1 MLIPAILLA
10 ALLVPLAWFA
20 RNDRAEYRRFKALT
34 RTRDRQRAFR
44 RWTIRSFLLFCGS
57 SVAILLLLGRPGAL
71 IRPPSEFDPLSP
83 HLDLQDL
90 GPAFAA
96 GLVGAVAVGLVLGI
110 AIRLLLRRRR
120 GAARP
125 LRMLGDIEPLLPR
138 NRDERL
144 WTGLLAVNAGPSEE
158 LFFRL
163 VLPLLIA
170 LVTGS
175 AVFAFATAGLI
186 FGLVHFYQGWV
197 GIAAT
202 TFLGFV
208 FTFFYL
214 ATGIIWVPVLLHSL
228 INLNS
233 LWLRPW
239 LAARRGATAAQSPSR

>member
-10 ALLVPLAWFA
+10 ALLALLAWFV
-20 RNDRAEYRRFKALT
+20 RNDRAEYARFKALT
-34 RTRDRQRAFR
+34 GTRDRQLAFR
-44 RWTIRSFLLFCGS
+44 RWAIRSFLLFCGS
-57 SVAILLLLGRPGAL
+57 SMAILLLLGRLGAL
-71 IRPPSEFDPLSP
+71 MRPPREFDALSP
-83 HLDLQDL
+83 HLDFQDL

-96 GLVGAVAVGLVLGI
+96 GLAGALAAGGVLGI

-120 GAARP
+120 DAARP
-125 LRMLGDIEPLLPR
+125 ARILGDIEPLLPR

-163 VLPLLIA
+163 ALPLLIA

-175 AVFAFATAGLI
+175 AAFAFLAAGLI

-208 FTFFYL
+208 FTFLYL

-228 INLNS
+228 LNLNS
-233 LWLRPW
+233 LWLRPL
-239 LAARRGATAAQSPSR
+239 LAERRERTQSPSK